1 MDEDKI
7 IADYVRQ
14 YYPKLIDGINF
25 QAFKAWKIIGN
36 IMNEAIEPLRILCS
50 KLKDEDIEKIMKGLT
65 NDEQ

>member
-14 YYPKLIDGINF
+14 YYPILLNGIHF
-25 QAFKAWKIIGN
+25 QVFKTAKIIRN
-36 IMNEAIEPLRILCS
+36 IVIKPIEPLRILGS
-50 KLKDEDIEKIMKGLT
+50 KLKDEDIEKIMKGRT